1 MKEVSIQI
9 INKIEEVKEYMLHCD
24 ENTICVFKEDKI
36 ETFLD
41 NLR

>member
-1 MKEVSIQI
+1 MKEINNQI